1 MPRRPSSRLL
11 RGLRPRLLATF
22 ALVAALT
29 STALAVT
36 SYVLVRDAV
45 LDRATEVA
53 LREARAV
60 LSELVANLPSGASAS
75 EARAF
80 VQEQAIGG
88 TAGAVAIAPD
98 GSSDTTSVSLSAG
111 SVPPELLSASAS
123 GRLVWLRTG
132 SGRNDHVIVGAKVG
146 DGPSVFLFFPL
157 SEEVGEVELLRNV
170 LAGTGSSLVLLSA
183 LVGLLATRRVLRPL
197 RRARLAA
204 HRMEVGLL
212 STRLPEEGA
221 DEFTDLARAFNRMAD
236 ALQRTVADLRTLE
249 ASHRRFVS
257 DVSHEL
263 RTPLTALNTAA
274 DVLEANVDGLND
286 AGRRAARLLVVESRR
301 LASMVED
308 LMEISRFDA
317 KAAAMVWEL
326 VDLGRLVRGA
336 LELRGWTDRVDV
348 DAGDGEASPV
358 PVTTYADPRRLDAVV
373 GNLVG
378 NALEHGGPPVRV
390 TVSAGPSEVLLA
402 VSDGGPGIPPE
413 HLDHVFDR
421 FYKADPSRS
430 RAKGGGSGLGL
441 AIAREN
447 ARLHGGDIT
456 VSSEPGR
463 GTTFTCRLPRR
474 SSAPDGSDSAAPPPP
489 VAEPL
494 PDGDQDVTT
503 AVHPVSRF
511 KPRSR

>member
-1 MPRRPSSRLL
+1 MPPRRRRFP
-11 RGLRPRLLATF
+11 RGLRPRLVATF

-29 STALAVT
+29 SAALALT
-36 SYVLVRDAV
+36 SYALVRDAV
-45 LDRATEVA
+45 LDRATDVA

-60 LSELVANLPSGASAS
+60 LSELVAGLPPGASAS
-75 EARAF
+75 DARAF
-80 VQEQAIGG
+80 VERQPGMGA
-88 TAGAVAIAPD
+88 AGAVAVAPD
-98 GSSDTTSVSLSAG
+98 GTFDTTSVSLSAR
-111 SVPPELLSASAS
+111 SVPPELLSAAAS
-123 GRLVWLRTG
+123 GRLVWQRTG
-132 SGRNDHVIVGAKVG
+132 SERSDHVIVGAKVA

-170 LAGTGSSLVLLSA
+170 LAGAGSTFVVLSA
-183 LVGLLATRRVLRPL
+183 LIGLLATRRLLRPL
-197 RRARLAA
+197 RGARVAA
-204 HRMEVGLL
+204 HRMAVGLL
-212 STRLPEEGA
+212 DTRLPEEGR
-221 DEFTDLARAFNRMAD
+221 DEFSDLARAFNRMAD

-249 ASHRRFVS
+249 ARQRRFVS

-274 DVLEANVDGLND
+274 DVLEANTDGLND
-286 AGRRAARLLVVESRR
+286 PGRRAARLLVVESRR

-317 KAAAMVWEL
+317 RAAAMAWEP
-326 VDLGRLVRGA
+326 VDLVQLVRGA
-336 LELRGWTDRVDV
+336 LELRGWTERVEV
-348 DAGDGEASPV
+348 DEAGVDSA
-358 PVTTYADPRRLDAVV
+358 TTYADPRRLDAVV

-390 TVSAGPSEVLLA
+390 RLSTTPSEVALVVTDA
-402 VSDGGPGIPPE
+402 GPGIPPE
-413 HLDHVFDR
+413 HLEHVFDR

-430 RAKGGGSGLGL
+430 RGGGSGLGL

-447 ARLHGGDIT
+447 ARLHGGDVT
-456 VSSEPGR
+456 VESEAGR

-474 SSAPDGSDSAAPPPP
+474 TSPPDSSASAAPPPPP

-494 PDGDQDVTT
+494 PASDEHVTT
-503 AVHPVSRF
+503 ARQHVARF

>member
-1 MPRRPSSRLL
+1 ML
-11 RGLRPRLLATF
+11 RGLRPRLVATF
-22 ALVAALT
+22 ALVAAFT
-29 STALAVT
+29 SAALAIT

-45 LDRATEVA
+45 LDRATDVA
-53 LREARAV
+53 LREARVV
-60 LSELVANLPSGASAS
+60 LTELVVSLPPDASAS
-75 EARAF
+75 DARAF
-80 VQEQAIGG
+80 VERQPGLGA
-88 TAGAVAIAPD
+88 AGAVAIAPD
-98 GSSDTTSVSLSAG
+98 GTSDTTSVSLSAG

-132 SGRNDHVIVGAKVG
+132 SERRDHVIVGAKVG
-146 DGPSVFLFFPL
+146 EGPAVFLFFPL

-170 LAGTGSSLVLLSA
+170 LAGAGSTFVLLSA
-183 LVGLLATRRVLRPL
+183 LVGYLATRGLLRPL
-197 RRARLAA
+197 RGARVAA

-212 STRLPEEGA
+212 GTRLPEEGR

-236 ALQRTVADLRTLE
+236 ALERTVGDLRTLE
-249 ASHRRFVS
+249 ASQRRFVS
-257 DVSHEL
+257 DVFHEL

-274 DVLEANVDGLND
+274 DVLDANNEGLNEP
-286 AGRRAARLLVVESRR
+286 GRRAARLLVVESRR

-317 KAAAMVWEL
+317 RAAGMAWEP
-326 VDLGRLVRGA
+326 VDLGQLVRGA
-336 LELRGWTDRVDV
+336 LELRGWTDRVAV
-348 DAGDGEASPV
+348 EDAGDGAV
-358 PVTTYADPRRLDAVV
+358 NTYADPRRLDAVV

-390 TVSAGPSEVLLA
+390 TLGATGAEVSLTVTDA
-402 VSDGGPGIPPE
+402 GPGIPPE
-413 HLDHVFDR
+413 HLDHVFER

-430 RAKGGGSGLGL
+430 RGGGSGLGL

-456 VSSEPGR
+456 VRSEPGR
-463 GTTFTCRLPRR
+463 GTTFTCRVPRR
-474 SSAPDGSDSAAPPPP
+474 SSAPEGGGGAGVGAEVAPPP

-494 PDGDQDVTT
+494 PAGDGTVTT
-503 AVHPVSRF
+503 SRHPAIRF